1 VVPIGRPASASNVDG
16 LGQSLVD
23 LTASDLRRAPD
34 GWHAVLRIRGAE
46 HRLWL
51 TEPPTMSMAYTAVL
65 PLDSDFEVRAHA
77 AHRLWRAS
85 NGRAPGPAFHELSAQ
100 RRQRLILA
108 VRALDGRMDGGTY
121 RAIAEVLFGR
131 KRIPERAWKTHDL
144 RNRTIR
150 LVQSGLALMRGGY
163 RELLRYRRK

>member
-1 VVPIGRPASASNVDG
+1 
-16 LGQSLVD
+16 
-23 LTASDLRRAPD
+23 
-34 GWHAVLRIRGAE
+34 
-46 HRLWL
+46 
-51 TEPPTMSMAYTAVL
+51 MSVSYTAVI

-77 AHRLWRAS
+77 ARRVWRAI

-100 RRQRLILA
+100 RRERLVLA
-108 VRALDGRMDGGTY
+108 VRALDGRVDGGTY
-121 RAIAEVLFGR
+121 RGIAEVLFSK

-163 RELLRYRRK
+163 RELLRQSRRKK